1 MKFKVRLLAI
11 FLIGLFS
18 IQPTISLSDDSL
30 ETVQLTLVI
39 TAADEINLTAVKQVE
54 KGINS
59 FEAISELVA
68 MKAKETDMGTYE
80 ELTISPKMITEFVSF
95 AQKTKL
101 IDEPKNIKANYWDEK
116 KQRIILFVKNL
127 FAILFFL
134 KSSFWRLYFIL
145 FNIKFT
151 QS

>member
-1 MKFKVRLLAI
+1 MKFKVRLLVI

-59 FEAISELVA
+59 FEAIGQLVA
-68 MKAKETDMGTYE
+68 MSAKETDWGPQIMSLGGVEAIGNTYWA
-80 ELTISPKMITEFVSF
+80 LYVNGSMSMVGAKDVILLADTFIR
-95 AQKTKL
+95 L
-101 IDEPKNIKANYWDEK
+101 NLEP
-116 KQRIILFVKNL
+116 F
-127 FAILFFL
+127 
-134 KSSFWRLYFIL
+134 
-145 FNIKFT
+145 
-151 QS
+151 

>member
-1 MKFKVRLLAI
+1 MKFKVRLLVI

-39 TAADEINLTAVKQVE
+39 TSADEINLTAVKQVE

-68 MKAKETDMGTYE
+68 MKAKKTDWGPQIMSLGGVEAIGNTYWAIYVNGSMSMVGAKDVI
-80 ELTISPKMITEFVSF
+80 LLADTFIR
-95 AQKTKL
+95 L
-101 IDEPKNIKANYWDEK
+101 NLEP
-116 KQRIILFVKNL
+116 F
-127 FAILFFL
+127 
-134 KSSFWRLYFIL
+134 
-145 FNIKFT
+145 
-151 QS
+151 